1 MKLNRKVLLIGAKS
15 DMAKATAEFY
25 AKNEW
30 DLNLAGRNIIT
41 ELSSFSDRLKD
52 DYGCKINLHELDIL
66 DFQSHLGFF
75 KSFSQKP
82 DGVICFIGLLG
93 DQQKS
98 EMDFNETETVI
109 DSNFT
114 GIVSLLNIFANY
126 FEEKEDGFIVAVSS
140 VAGDRGRK
148 SNYTYGSAK
157 AALTT
162 YLSGLRNRLASKNVH
177 VMTVIPGFVETKMTK
192 NLDLHGLITVSPNYV
207 GKKIFKMQQKRV
219 DQFYAPGYWFFIMLI
234 IKLIPERLF
243 KKLDI

>member
-1 MKLNRKVLLIGAKS
+1 
-15 DMAKATAEFY
+15 MAKATAEFY

-177 VMTVIPGFVETKMTK
+177 VMTVIPGFVDTKMTEGM
-192 NLDLHGLITVSPNYV
+192 DLPNWLTVSPYCV
-207 GKKIFKMQQKRV
+207 AKKIFQAQKKKK
-219 DQFYAPGYWFFIMLI
+219 DIIFISNLWRLI
-234 IKLIPERLF
+234 MGVISIIPERIF
-243 KKLDI
+243 KKLNL

>member
-1 MKLNRKVLLIGAKS
+1 MKPVLILGAKS

-25 AKNEW
+25 AKNGW
-30 DLNLAGRNIIT
+30 NLSLAGRNVIA
-41 ELSSFSDRLKD
+41 ELSTFSGRLKD
-52 DYGCKINLHELDIL
+52 DYGCEINLYELDIL
-66 DFQSHLGFF
+66 DFQSHTDFF
-75 KSFSQKP
+75 KSFQQKP
-82 DGVICFIGLLG
+82 DGIICFIGLLG

-98 EMDFNETETVI
+98 EMDFNETKTVI

-162 YLSGLRNRLASKNVH
+162 YLSGLRNRLSPKNVH
-177 VMTVIPGFVETKMTK
+177 VMTVKPGFVATKMTR
-192 NLDLHGLITVSPNYV
+192 NLDLPELLTVSPDYV
-207 GKKIFKMQQKRV
+207 AKKIFKMQQRKV
-219 DQFYAPGYWFFIMLI
+219 DLIYVPGYWYFIMTF
-234 IKLIPERLF
+234 IKLIPERVF
-243 KKLDI
+243 KKLNI

>member
-1 MKLNRKVLLIGAKS
+1 MKPVLILGAKS

-25 AKNEW
+25 AKNGW
-30 DLNLAGRNIIT
+30 NLSLAGRNVIA
-41 ELSSFSDRLKD
+41 ELSTFSGRLKD
-52 DYGCKINLHELDIL
+52 DYGCEINLYELDIL
-66 DFQSHLGFF
+66 DFQSHTDFF
-75 KSFSQKP
+75 KSFQQKP
-82 DGVICFIGLLG
+82 DGIICFIGLLG

-98 EMDFNETETVI
+98 EMDFNETKTVI

-177 VMTVIPGFVETKMTK
+177 VMTVIPGFVETKMTR
-192 NLDLHGLITVSPNYV
+192 NLDLPGLITVSPNYV
-207 GKKIFKMQQKRV
+207 GKKIFKMQQRRA
-219 DQFYAPGYWFFIMLI
+219 DQIYIPGYWYFIMTF
-234 IKLIPERLF
+234 IKLIPERVF
-243 KKLDI
+243 KKLNI

>member
-1 MKLNRKVLLIGAKS
+1 MKPVLILGAKS

-25 AKNEW
+25 AKNGW
-30 DLNLAGRNIIT
+30 NLSLAGRNVIA
-41 ELSSFSDRLKD
+41 ELSTFSGRLKD
-52 DYGCKINLHELDIL
+52 DYGCEINLYELDIL
-66 DFQSHLGFF
+66 DFQSHTDFF
-75 KSFSQKP
+75 KSFQQKP
-82 DGVICFIGLLG
+82 DGIICFIGLLG

-162 YLSGLRNRLASKNVH
+162 YLSGLRNRLSPKNVH
-177 VMTVIPGFVETKMTK
+177 VMTVIPGFVETKMTR
-192 NLDLHGLITVSPNYV
+192 NLDLPGLLTVSPDYV
-207 GKKIFKMQQKRV
+207 AKKIFKMQQRRA
-219 DQFYAPGYWFFIMLI
+219 DQIYIPGYWYFIMTF
-234 IKLIPERLF
+234 IKLIPERVF
-243 KKLDI
+243 KKINI

>member
-1 MKLNRKVLLIGAKS
+1 MKPVLILGAKS
-15 DMAKATAEFY
+15 DIAKATAEFY
-25 AKNEW
+25 AKNGW
-30 DLNLAGRNIIT
+30 DLYLAGRNVIT
-41 ELSSFSDRLKD
+41 ELSSFSDSLKD
-52 DYGCKINLHELDIL
+52 DYGCEINLYDLDIL
-66 DFQSHLGFF
+66 DFQYHTNFF
-75 KSFSQKP
+75 QSFQQKP

-93 DQQKS
+93 DQKKS

-140 VAGDRGRK
+140 VAGARGRK
-148 SNYTYGSAK
+148 RNYTYGSAK

-162 YLSGLRNRLASKNVH
+162 YLSGLRNRLSSKNVH
-177 VMTVIPGFVETKMTK
+177 VMTVKPGFVATKMTK
-192 NLDLHGLITVSPNYV
+192 NLDLPELLTVSPGYV
-207 GKKIFKMQQKRV
+207 GKKIFQMQQRGV
-219 DQFYAPGYWFFIMLI
+219 DQIYVPGYWYFITTF

>member
-1 MKLNRKVLLIGAKS
+1 MKPVLIIGAKS
-15 DMAKATAEFY
+15 DMGKATAEFY
-25 AKNEW
+25 AKNGW
-30 DLNLAGRNIIT
+30 DLYLAGRNVIA

-52 DYGCKINLHELDIL
+52 DYGCEINLYDLDIL
-66 DFQSHLGFF
+66 DFQYHTNFF
-75 KSFSQKP
+75 QSFQQKP

-93 DQQKS
+93 DQKKS

-114 GIVSLLNIFANY
+114 GIVSLLNIFANH
-126 FEEKEDGFIVAVSS
+126 FEEKEDGFIIGVSS

-177 VMTVIPGFVETKMTK
+177 VMTVKPGFVDTKMTK
-192 NLDLHGLITVSPNYV
+192 NLDLPGLITVSPNYV
-207 GKKIFKMQQKRV
+207 GKKIFKMQQRGV
-219 DQFYAPGYWFFIMLI
+219 DQIYVPGYWYFIMTF

>member
-1 MKLNRKVLLIGAKS
+1 MKPVLILGAKS
-15 DMAKATAEFY
+15 DMAKATAEYY
-25 AKNEW
+25 AKNGW
-30 DLNLAGRNIIT
+30 NLSLAGRNVIA
-41 ELSSFSDRLKD
+41 ELSTFSGRLKD
-52 DYGCKINLHELDIL
+52 DYGCEINLYELDIL
-66 DFQSHLGFF
+66 DFQSHTDFF
-75 KSFSQKP
+75 KSFQQKP
-82 DGVICFIGLLG
+82 DGVICFIGFLG

-162 YLSGLRNRLASKNVH
+162 YLSGLRNRLSPKNVR
-177 VMTVIPGFVETKMTK
+177 VMTVKPGFVATKMTK
-192 NLDLHGLITVSPNYV
+192 NLDLPELLTVSPDYV
-207 GKKIFKMQQKRV
+207 AKKIFKMQQRRA
-219 DQFYAPGYWFFIMLI
+219 DQIYIPGYWYFIMTF
-234 IKLIPERLF
+234 IKLIPERIF
-243 KKLDI
+243 KKINI

>member
-1 MKLNRKVLLIGAKS
+1 MKPVLILGAKS
-15 DMAKATAEFY
+15 DMAKATAEYY
-25 AKNEW
+25 AKNGW
-30 DLNLAGRNIIT
+30 NLSLAGRNVIA
-41 ELSSFSDRLKD
+41 ELSTFSGRLKD
-52 DYGCKINLHELDIL
+52 DYGCEINLYELDIL
-66 DFQSHLGFF
+66 DFQSHTDFF
-75 KSFSQKP
+75 KSFQQKP
-82 DGVICFIGLLG
+82 DGVICFIGFLG

-162 YLSGLRNRLASKNVH
+162 YLSGLRNRLSPKNVH
-177 VMTVIPGFVETKMTK
+177 VMTVKPGFVTTKMTK
-192 NLDLHGLITVSPNYV
+192 NLDLPELLTVSPDYV
-207 GKKIFKMQQKRV
+207 AKKIFKMQQRRA
-219 DQFYAPGYWFFIMLI
+219 DQIYIPGYWYFIMTF
-234 IKLIPERLF
+234 IKLIPERVF
-243 KKLDI
+243 KKLNI

>member
-1 MKLNRKVLLIGAKS
+1 MKPVLILGAKS

-25 AKNEW
+25 AKNGW

-41 ELSSFSDRLKD
+41 ELSTFRDRLKD
-52 DYGCKINLHELDIL
+52 DYGCEINLYDLDIL
-66 DFQSHLGFF
+66 DFKSHKNFF
-75 KSFSQKP
+75 KSFQQKP

-98 EMDFNETETVI
+98 EMDFNETKTVI

-162 YLSGLRNRLASKNVH
+162 YLSGLRNRLSPKNVH
-177 VMTVIPGFVETKMTK
+177 VMTVKPGFVATKMTK
-192 NLDLHGLITVSPNYV
+192 NLDLPELLTVSPDYV
-207 GKKIFKMQQKRV
+207 AKKIFKMQQSKV
-219 DQFYAPGYWFFIMLI
+219 DLIYVPGYWYFIMTF
-234 IKLIPERLF
+234 IKLIPERVF
-243 KKLDI
+243 KKINI

>member
-1 MKLNRKVLLIGAKS
+1 MKPVLILGAKS

-25 AKNEW
+25 AKNGW
-30 DLNLAGRNIIT
+30 DLYLAGRNIIT

-52 DYGCKINLHELDIL
+52 DYGCEIYLYELDIL
-66 DFQSHLGFF
+66 DFQSHTDFF
-75 KSFSQKP
+75 KSFQQKP
-82 DGVICFIGLLG
+82 DGIICFIGLLG

-98 EMDFNETETVI
+98 EMDFNETKTVI

-126 FEEKEDGFIVAVSS
+126 FEEKDDGFIVAVSS

-162 YLSGLRNRLASKNVH
+162 YLSGLRNRLSPKNVR
-177 VMTVIPGFVETKMTK
+177 VMTVKPGFVATKMTK
-192 NLDLHGLITVSPNYV
+192 NLDLPELLTVSPDYV
-207 GKKIFKMQQKRV
+207 AKKIFKMQQSKV
-219 DQFYAPGYWFFIMLI
+219 DLIYVPGYWYFIMTF
-234 IKLIPERLF
+234 IKLIPERVF
-243 KKLDI
+243 KKLNI

>member
-1 MKLNRKVLLIGAKS
+1 MG
-15 DMAKATAEFY
+15 KATAEFY
-25 AKNEW
+25 AKNGW
-30 DLNLAGRNIIT
+30 DLNLAGRNVIT

-52 DYGCKINLHELDIL
+52 DYGCEINLYNLDIL
-66 DFQSHLGFF
+66 DFQSHTNFF
-75 KSFSQKP
+75 QSFQQKP

-162 YLSGLRNRLASKNVH
+162 YLSGLRNRLSSKNVH

-192 NLDLHGLITVSPNYV
+192 NLDLSELLTVSPDYV
-207 GKKIFKMQQKRV
+207 AKKIFKMQQSRTDLIYV
-219 DQFYAPGYWFFIMLI
+219 PGYWYFIVAF

-243 KKLDI
+243 KKLNI

>member
-1 MKLNRKVLLIGAKS
+1 MKLVLILGAKS

-25 AKNEW
+25 AKNGW

-41 ELSSFSDRLKD
+41 ELSTFRNRLKD
-52 DYGCKINLHELDIL
+52 DYGCEINLYDLDIL
-66 DFQSHLGFF
+66 DFKSHTEFF
-75 KSFSQKP
+75 KSFQQKP

-98 EMDFNETETVI
+98 EMDFNETKTVI

-148 SNYTYGSAK
+148 RNSTYGSAK

-162 YLSGLRNRLASKNVH
+162 YLSGLRNRLSPKNVH

-192 NLDLHGLITVSPNYV
+192 NLDLPSLITVSPNYV
-207 GKKIFKMQQKRV
+207 GKKIFEMQQRRA
-219 DQFYAPGYWFFIMLI
+219 DQIYIPGYWYFIMAF
-234 IKLIPERLF
+234 IKLIPERVF
-243 KKLDI
+243 KKLNI

>member
-1 MKLNRKVLLIGAKS
+1 MKPVLILGAKS

-25 AKNEW
+25 AKNGW
-30 DLNLAGRNIIT
+30 DLILAGRNVIA
-41 ELSSFSDRLKD
+41 ELLSFSGRLKN
-52 DYGCKINLHELDIL
+52 DYGCEIYLYDLDIL
-66 DFQSHLGFF
+66 DFQSHTNFF
-75 KSFSQKP
+75 QSFQQKP

-98 EMDFNETETVI
+98 EMDFNETKTVV

-148 SNYTYGSAK
+148 RNYTYGSAK
-157 AALTT
+157 AALAT

-177 VMTVIPGFVETKMTK
+177 VMTVKPGFVATKMTT
-192 NLDLHGLITVSPNYV
+192 NLDLPELLTVSPGYV
-207 GKKIFKMQQKRV
+207 AKKIYKMHQKRV
-219 DQFYAPGYWFFIMLI
+219 DEFYVPGYWYFIMAL
-234 IKLIPERLF
+234 IKLIPERVF
-243 KKLDI
+243 KKLNI

>member
-1 MKLNRKVLLIGAKS
+1 MKLVLILGAKS

-25 AKNEW
+25 AKNGW

-41 ELSSFSDRLKD
+41 ELSTFRDRLKD
-52 DYGCKINLHELDIL
+52 DYGCEINLYDLDIL
-66 DFQSHLGFF
+66 DFKSHTEFF
-75 KSFSQKP
+75 KSFQQKP

-98 EMDFNETETVI
+98 EMDFNETKTVI

-148 SNYTYGSAK
+148 RNYTYGSAK

-162 YLSGLRNRLASKNVH
+162 YLSGLRNRLSPKNVH

-192 NLDLHGLITVSPNYV
+192 NLDLPGLITVSPGYV
-207 GKKIFKMQQKRV
+207 AKKIYKMHQKRV
-219 DQFYAPGYWFFIMLI
+219 DEFYVPGYWYFIMTF
-234 IKLIPERLF
+234 IKLIPEKMF
-243 KKLDI
+243 KKLNI

>member
-1 MKLNRKVLLIGAKS
+1 MKPVLILGAKS
-15 DMAKATAEFY
+15 DMGKATAEFY
-25 AKNEW
+25 AKNGW
-30 DLNLAGRNIIT
+30 DLNLAGRNVIT

-52 DYGCKINLHELDIL
+52 DYGCEINLYNLDIL
-66 DFQSHLGFF
+66 DFQSHTNFF
-75 KSFSQKP
+75 QSFQQKP

-114 GIVSLLNIFANY
+114 GIVSLLNIFANH

-148 SNYTYGSAK
+148 RNYTYGSAK

-162 YLSGLRNRLASKNVH
+162 YLSGLRNRLADKNINVL
-177 VMTVIPGFVETKMTK
+177 TVIPGFVDTNMTK
-192 NLDLHGLITVSPNYV
+192 EIELPPLLTSTPESVARHIFKSQQNRKNIIYT
-207 GKKIFKMQQKRV
+207 KKIWR
-219 DQFYAPGYWFFIMLI
+219 WIMLI
-234 IKLIPERLF
+234 LKAIPERQF
-243 KKLDI
+243 KKMSL